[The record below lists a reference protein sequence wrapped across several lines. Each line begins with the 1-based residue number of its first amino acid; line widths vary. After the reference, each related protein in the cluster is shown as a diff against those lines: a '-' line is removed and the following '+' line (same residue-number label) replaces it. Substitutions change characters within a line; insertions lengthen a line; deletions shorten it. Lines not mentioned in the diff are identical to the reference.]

1 MKLIKKIYTVHF
13 FLLVLLAV
21 GTESCTTKTESK
33 EANTLEDAKHQS
45 QEVPTIATLNAEQ
58 IKTIGLK
65 LGGIEKKQLAA
76 IVKANGSLYIDNK
89 HKAMVT
95 SMYGGV
101 IQTIE
106 VEIGSVVKKGQVIAT
121 VNNPQFIQLQE
132 EFLALKS
139 KISFAEQ
146 EFARQTELNTN
157 NAGALKNLQSVASE
171 FSALQTKLASL
182 SKQLGLMG
190 IQTNKINTK
199 NLTSFLTIKSPI
211 NGIVSDVLVKIGSY
225 ADLTSPIAE
234 IIDNSQLQI
243 ALDVFEKDISYL
255 KQGQIIHFRLTNNP
269 NQEYEAKIHLI
280 ANSIDKDSKTIRVF
294 AQITSSKVGLI
305 GGMSITAMVSLDNY
319 TSYAVPNKAIVFEN
333 GKNYI
338 FALSNKDIQKEA
350 LAEKKEPIQDI
361 EKVLGFEKKEVL
373 TGVTSMGF
381 TAISPIQD
389 LLPNA
394 QIVIE
399 GAFFVNA
406 TLSNTEE

>member
-1 MKLIKKIYTVHF
+1 MKLIKKIYAVHF

-33 EANTLEDAKHQS
+33 EPNAVQEAKS
-45 QEVPTIATLNAEQ
+45 QNQEGSTIATLNAEQ

-121 VNNPQFIQLQE
+121 INNPQFIQLQE

-146 EFARQTELNTN
+146 EYARQTELNTN

-199 NLTSFLTIKSPI
+199 NLTSILSIKSPI

-243 ALDVFEKDISYL
+243 ALDLFEKDISYL

-269 NQEYEAKIHLI
+269 KQEYDAKIHLI

-338 FALSNKDIQKEA
+338 FALSNKDIQREA

-406 TLSNTEE
+406 TLSNTED